1 MTFAPEAGC
10 RVPLALGDHD
20 RGPTAMTSTAT
31 PLRRSRS
38 TRRAGYA
45 IAVLV
50 NAAVLYG
57 ANRWPGWEEIPF
69 LTDDTAQV
77 MDWVNASILTNL
89 VVNVLYFVADPPRV
103 RALGDV
109 VTTSVGV
116 VAMVRIWQVFPF
128 DVDSDTSGWGLLLRV
143 LLAVGIIGSLI
154 GIVTALVRL
163 ARGGPRGR

>member
-1 MTFAPEAGC
+1 MTA
-10 RVPLALGDHD
+10 
-20 RGPTAMTSTAT
+20 TAT
-31 PLRRSRS
+31 PVRHSRS
-38 TRRAGYA
+38 TRRLGYA
-45 IAVLV
+45 VAVLV

-89 VVNVLYFVADPPRV
+89 VANVLYFVADPPRV

-128 DVDSDTSGWGLLLRV
+128 DVDSDSSGWGLVLRV
-143 LLAVGIIGSLI
+143 LLVVGIVGSVI
-154 GIVTALVRL
+154 GIVAGLVRL
-163 ARGGPRGR
+163 VSSAPAR

>member
-1 MTFAPEAGC
+1 M
-10 RVPLALGDHD
+10 
-20 RGPTAMTSTAT
+20 
-31 PLRRSRS
+31 
-38 TRRAGYA
+38 
-45 IAVLV
+45 
-50 NAAVLYG
+50 
-57 ANRWPGWEEIPF
+57 
-69 LTDDTAQV
+69 
-77 MDWVNASILTNL
+77 
-89 VVNVLYFVADPPRV
+89 

-143 LLAVGIIGSLI
+143 LLAVGIIGSVI